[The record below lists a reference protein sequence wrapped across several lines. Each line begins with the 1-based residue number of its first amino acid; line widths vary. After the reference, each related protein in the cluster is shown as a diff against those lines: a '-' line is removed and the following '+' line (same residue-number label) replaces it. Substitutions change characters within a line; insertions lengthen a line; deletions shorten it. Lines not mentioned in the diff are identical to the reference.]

1 VAKPQAPQR
10 QKRGT
15 NRRTVILLGVLGL
28 VVIAVVGLGLYAYT
42 SLTSAR
48 DDLNRATTDASELR
62 DALTTGDQAEA
73 RGQLQQLQGNVHSAE
88 SSLDNPVLSV
98 AAKLPIA
105 GKNVKAVRTI
115 TSSIAS
121 VADDGLPPL
130 VEVAD
135 KFNAK
140 TFNPKDGRIDVA
152 SMTALTPNLTA
163 ASDVI
168 DQANTDIQAIEAS
181 TLLSQLRGPVTDAQS
196 KIGDAADAAARATK
210 ASRVVPQMLSGKH
223 TYLLVFQNNAEIR
236 ATGGLPGA
244 FARLEID
251 NGKIELS
258 GQAAGSSIP
267 ELSEA
272 VLPLTEQ
279 ELALFDNKMATF
291 FIDSNFTPDFPR
303 AAQIQYAIIKQE
315 LGYDVD
321 GVLSLDPVTLSYL
334 LKGIGPVSIEDGTE
348 LTAENAVDVLLN
360 GVYVNYPQPD
370 AQDAVFASA
379 TEKVFD
385 KVLSGAGDP
394 TSLLKA
400 LAKATNERRVSLWSK
415 DPTIAKE
422 LTGTPLAHALPKGDT
437 ASPALGFYLNDA
449 TGAKM
454 QYYLSYD
461 VTGEATKCTAAG
473 AQTYTSEMTLKSS
486 APADSATLPESIR
499 GPGFGAEPGSMLMN
513 LYLYGTNA
521 GAINSVTIDGE
532 ETTFTEGTHEGR
544 PVAIVTIQVDP
555 GQTVTV
561 QSKLTSGPGQKGA
574 TVVDS
579 TPSIVPGKSTQTW
592 KSAC

>member
-10 QKRGT
+10 NKSGAR
-15 NRRTVILLGVLGL
+15 RRTVVLLGVLGL
-28 VVIAVVGLGLYAYT
+28 VVIAIVGLGLYAYS

-48 DDLNRATTDASELR
+48 DDLNRATTDASDLR
-62 DALTTGDQAEA
+62 DALTTGDQDRARAE
-73 RGQLQQLQGNVHSAE
+73 LQQLQGNVYSAQ

-130 VEVAD
+130 VDVAD
-135 KFNAK
+135 KFSAK
-140 TFNPKDGRIDVA
+140 TFNPKDGRIDVD
-152 SMTALTPNLTA
+152 SMTALTPNLLA

-168 DQANTDIQAIEAS
+168 DQANTDIQAIDAS
-181 TLLSQLRGPVTDAQS
+181 TLLSQLRRPVTDAQS
-196 KIGDAADAAARATK
+196 KIANAADAAARATK

-244 FARLEID
+244 FARLDID

-258 GQAAGSSIP
+258 GQEPGASLADLPQPAATMTD
-267 ELSEA
+267 EEDN
-272 VLPLTEQ
+272 
-279 ELALFDNKMATF
+279 LFTDLLVTDF
-291 FIDSNFTPDFPR
+291 RDINFTPDFPR
-303 AAQIQYAIIKQE
+303 AAQIGAAMVERERGYA
-315 LGYDVD
+315 VD

-334 LKGIGPVSIEDGTE
+334 LKGIGPVSLEDGTQ
-348 LTAENAVDVLLN
+348 LTADNAVDVLLN
-360 GVYVNYPQPD
+360 GVYVNYPEPD

-400 LAKATNERRVSLWSK
+400 LTTATNERRVSLWSK
-415 DPTIAKE
+415 DPAIAAE
-422 LTGTPLAHALPKGDT
+422 LTGTPLAHALPKNET
-437 ASPALGFYLNDA
+437 ASPALGFYLNDS

-461 VTGEATKCTAAG
+461 VTGRATKCTKAG
-473 AQTYTSEMTLKSS
+473 TQAYTSEMTLKSS

-521 GAINSVTIDGE
+521 GTIDSVTIDGE

-555 GQTVTV
+555 GQSVTI
-561 QSKLTSGPGQKGA
+561 QSKLTSGPGQQGA
-574 TVVDS
+574 TVVDA
-579 TPSIVPGKSTQTW
+579 TPSIVPGASTQTW